1 MHRFILALAV
11 LALPLLAAAC
21 GSDSDNG
28 TSPTASSGGDKAG
41 HITLKMFDNSFKP
54 KEVTVKAGTK
64 VTFDLPNVGILPHN
78 MHIASE
84 RGVYRESPWM
94 TETIGGGK
102 TTSLEWDVP
111 ATAGKYLFRCDVHE
125 VEMTGTI
132 TVE

>member
-1 MHRFILALAV
+1 MNRLFLILGL

-28 TSPTASSGGDKAG
+28 SSGGDKPG
-41 HITLKMFDNSFKP
+41 HITLKMFDNYFKP
-54 KEVTVKAGTK
+54 NEVTVKAGTK

-78 MHIASE
+78 LHIASE
-84 RGVYRESPWM
+84 RGIYRESPWM

-102 TTSLEWDVP
+102 TTSLAWDVP

>member
-1 MHRFILALAV
+1 MHFRFFLPFL
-11 LALPLLAAAC
+11 LALPLLLVAC
-21 GSDSDNG
+21 GSGDDDE
-28 TSPTASSGGDKAG
+28 SGDAGGATKPG

-54 KEVTVKAGTK
+54 NEVTVKAGTK

-84 RGVYRESPWM
+84 RGVYRESPWL
-94 TETIGGGK
+94 TDTIGGGK

-111 ATAGKYLFRCDVHE
+111 PTAGKYLFRCDVHE
-125 VEMTGTI
+125 AEMTGTI

>member
-1 MHRFILALAV
+1 MPLRLLVLALF
-11 LALPLLAAAC
+11 ALPLLLVAC
-21 GSDSDNG
+21 GSGDDDDGGASA
-28 TSPTASSGGDKAG
+28 TSTKPG

-54 KEVTVKAGTK
+54 NEVTVKAGTK

-84 RGVYRESPWM
+84 RGIYRESPWL
-94 TETIGGGK
+94 TDTIGQGK

-125 VEMTGTI
+125 AEMTGTI